1 MYCTYAIHALYIHY
15 TCSVHVLYMCYT
27 CAIHVLRVHVCVHYV
42 IILLYYS
49 REVPAGSHVL
59 ANALEAV
66 IGSIYID
73 SGIESCK
80 TVLAGLLFPE
90 QASQLLF
97 YYLFFILP
105 LGSSS
110 DMVESIQGSATGK
123 ASHMTLV

>member
-1 MYCTYAIHALYIHY
+1 MYCTCAIHVVYMQTMQC
-15 TCSVHVLYMCYT
+15 TCAIHVLYMCYI

-49 REVPAGSHVL
+49 REVPTSSHVL

-90 QASQLLF
+90 QASQLSFL
-97 YYLFFILP
+97 LFF
-105 LGSSS
+105 
-110 DMVESIQGSATGK
+110 
-123 ASHMTLV
+123 

>member
-1 MYCTYAIHALYIHY
+1 MCYTCVIHFYMHYTCGVHALYMY
-15 TCSVHVLYMCYT
+15 TVLYMCLYMYCT
-27 CAIHVLRVHVCVHYV
+27 CVIHVLRVHVCIHYV

-90 QASQLLF
+90 QASQLSYF
-97 YYLFFILP
+97 IIYFLFFP
-105 LGSSS
+105 
-110 DMVESIQGSATGK
+110 
-123 ASHMTLV
+123 

>member
-1 MYCTYAIHALYIHY
+1 
-15 TCSVHVLYMCYT
+15 MCYT
-27 CAIHVLRVHVCVHYV
+27 CAIHVLHVHVHVCVHYV

-49 REVPAGSHVL
+49 KEVPTSSHVL

-90 QASQLLF
+90 QASQLSYF
-97 YYLFFILP
+97 IIYFLFFP
-105 LGSSS
+105 
-110 DMVESIQGSATGK
+110 
-123 ASHMTLV
+123 